1 MLPVLRFWPKAFSD
15 LQILGMKHN
24 GNYQE
29 LFGKV
34 RRYGVSAEQ
43 ELLRVTKGV
52 NTQRG
57 ILFAGGLLA
66 AAAGAAMNKGLDS
79 KALCSIVAE
88 MTQGLTEN
96 ELAGLQADPAL
107 TAGERLYQAYGI
119 TVSAAKWKQDF
130 PVYDRTGCPA

>member
-1 MLPVLRFWPKAFSD
+1 
-15 LQILGMKHN
+15 MKHN

-96 ELAGLQADPAL
+96 ELAGLQADRP
-107 TAGERLYQAYGI
+107 
-119 TVSAAKWKQDF
+119 
-130 PVYDRTGCPA
+130 